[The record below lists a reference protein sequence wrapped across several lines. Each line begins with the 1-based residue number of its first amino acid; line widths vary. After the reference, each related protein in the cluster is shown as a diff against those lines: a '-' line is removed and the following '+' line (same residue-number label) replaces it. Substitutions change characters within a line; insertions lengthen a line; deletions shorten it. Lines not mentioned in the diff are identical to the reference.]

1 MDNGR
6 TKVTFVGLDV
16 SQRDQ
21 CIPIAKELVKKGC
34 QMIELCGAF
43 GPLYAAKIK
52 KVTNHSIP
60 VGIVM
65 YGPEDRGPMLSITKG
80 QTPKNL

>member
-1 MDNGR
+1 MAE
-6 TKVTFVGLDV
+6 
-16 SQRDQ
+16 RDQ
-21 CIPIAKELVKKGC
+21 CVPIAKELVKHGC

-52 KVTNHSIP
+52 EATDYAVP

-65 YGPEDRGPMLSITKG
+65 YGPEDRGPMLEITAG
-80 QTPKNL
+80 QSPKKA